1 VLANRDY
8 YMQVSD
14 AAQTSATSPFNGASG
29 TGYGTLANRPA
40 NCTTGVGYWATDQG
54 NWNTFNTNEE
64 GELFTC
70 TATNTWNLK
79 YTPYTYPHPLEAG
92 GTIVTNQPPNPSNLT
107 ATVQ

>member
-1 VLANRDY
+1 
-8 YMQVSD
+8 
-14 AAQTSATSPFNGASG
+14 
-29 TGYGTLANRPA
+29 
-40 NCTTGVGYWATDQG
+40 VGYWATDQG

-70 TATNTWNLK
+70 TSTNTWSLK